1 MAIELK
7 IDDKEVRQT
16 FKSIS
21 QLDRQKI
28 LDDAATILLNSAKI
42 GYARK
47 VDPELKPWP
56 ENPKWYADMKG
67 QNSPLTGPTTKK
79 VKGGRFK
86 GWEFQTVNT
95 TRMANELWKTV
106 GENKAEIFYKRN
118 AKERATL
125 TQTGGESKMI
135 LKSSGR
141 TVEFNIKIQPRIHL
155 GVSDKYSRIPG
166 GSDVE
171 HIERMIDETIKKR
184 LGV

>member
-1 MAIELK
+1 MPIELK
-7 IDDKEVRQT
+7 IDDKEVRET
-16 FKSIS
+16 FKSLS

-42 GYARK
+42 GFTRK

-56 ENPKWYADMKG
+56 ENPSWYADMKG

-86 GWEFQTVNT
+86 GFEFETVNT

-106 GENKAEIFYKRN
+106 GKDKAEIFYKTK
-118 AKERATL
+118 AKARAAL
-125 TQTGGESKMI
+125 TQSGGESKMI
-135 LKSSGR
+135 LRSSGK
-141 TVEFNIKIQPRIHL
+141 TIEFNIKIQPRIHL

-166 GSDVE
+166 GSDIE
-171 HIERMIDETIKKR
+171 HIEKMINETLKEK
-184 LGV
+184 LGE